1 MSADC
6 LFCKIITGDIPA
18 DVVHRDAHVLAFRD
32 IDPKA
37 PTHILV
43 IPLEHTPNAASLAAA
58 DPAAV
63 GELVQAAGRIA
74 ADEGI
79 VEPGYRMVFNTG
91 DDAGQTVHHTHLH
104 LLGGRPF
111 DWPPG

>member
-6 LFCKIITGDIPA
+6 LFCKIVAGDIPA
-18 DVVHRDAHVLAFRD
+18 EVVHREDHLLAFRD

-43 IPLEHTPNAASLAAA
+43 IPTEHTPNAAALAAA
-58 DPAAV
+58 DPAAI
-63 GELVQAAGRIA
+63 GALVETAGRIA
-74 ADEGI
+74 ADQGIAEG
-79 VEPGYRMVFNTG
+79 GYRMVFNTG

-104 LLGGRPF
+104 LLGGRAME
-111 DWPPG
+111 WPPG